1 LPFWFLDVKAPFERF
16 PVPLGQCVGSDDF
29 IWTLSMNTESK
40 NTPIVMVHGFAA
52 GIAFWVMNLEEI
64 SKDRP
69 LYAIDLPGF
78 GRSARPKFNKE
89 AEEIEQQYV
98 DSIERW
104 REMMGIDKMVL
115 LGHSF
120 GGYLSSAY
128 AMRHPEK
135 VEHLILG
142 ERRRTEWKIDCEMKR
157 KCDE

>member
-1 LPFWFLDVKAPFERF
+1 
-16 PVPLGQCVGSDDF
+16 
-29 IWTLSMNTESK
+29 MNTESK
-40 NTPIVMVHGFAA
+40 NMPIVMIHGFGA

-69 LYAIDLPGF
+69 LYAMDLLGF
-78 GRSARPKFNKE
+78 GRSARPKFSSDSD
-89 AEEIEQQYV
+89 EIEQQYV

-104 REMMGIDKMVL
+104 RNVMNIDKMVL

-128 AMRHPEK
+128 AMKYPEN

-142 ERRRTEWKIDCEMKR
+142 KNSFRKINSI
-157 KCDE
+157 

>member
-1 LPFWFLDVKAPFERF
+1 
-16 PVPLGQCVGSDDF
+16 
-29 IWTLSMNTESK
+29 MNTESK

-52 GIAFWVMNLEEI
+52 GIAFWVMNLEEL

-78 GRSARPKFNKE
+78 GRSARPKFSKE

-142 ERRRTEWKIDCEMKR
+142 EKRRLEGKSIAKR
-157 KCDE
+157 KENARNECGRVFSIFAGFQVAFKQYLYSEQSI